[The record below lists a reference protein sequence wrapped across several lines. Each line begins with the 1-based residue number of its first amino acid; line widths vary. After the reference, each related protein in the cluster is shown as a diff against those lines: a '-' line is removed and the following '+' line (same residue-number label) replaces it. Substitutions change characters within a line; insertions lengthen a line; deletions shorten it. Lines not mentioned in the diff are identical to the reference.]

1 MNAQRWGIP
10 FKFVTYVNSRS
21 LFLFAVGKKLIAC
34 VCCFYIHYNFVAYSF
49 TLPSIFTHLPH
60 SPFFLFS
67 SFLHFPILPSFSSFP
82 YSVTLPFSFFFSTF
96 SYSSSLSSLLVFLFP
111 VYLLYVCGLT
121 FHIPFIFLLSLLSL
135 YFLLLFVPFST
146 FIHQPLLL
154 TLFFSFHKWTVPLLF
169 SAMYYSSLRTGS
181 VSPLSLYIIQYNLY
195 AIFSHTTVG
204 LYVLLLYFPI
214 IT

>member
-154 TLFFSFHKWTVPLLF
+154 TLFFPSTSELFLFCFLPCIILPLELGPSVLF
-169 SAMYYSSLRTGS
+169 LCISYSITYML
-181 VSPLSLYIIQYNLY
+181 
-195 AIFSHTTVG
+195 F
-204 LYVLLLYFPI
+204 FP
-214 IT
+214 TQL